1 MISSLG
7 SQQPRN
13 TFGPKNRIAKF
24 DEALRRRR
32 RKGEPQYLLASAA
45 RRPDRAIRKHV
56 DAVGRPH
63 AIDPTDCLLD
73 GVRRDRCVLDHRSF
87 DQSDPVA
94 GVASHARSERRIQP
108 CGHGLDDSCRRSTN
122 RRTACFDANKT

>member
-32 RKGEPQYLLASAA
+32 RKGEPQYLLASAGGA
-45 RRPDRAIRKHV
+45 Q
-56 DAVGRPH
+56 
-63 AIDPTDCLLD
+63 TE
-73 GVRRDRCVLDHRSF
+73 RS
-87 DQSDPVA
+87 
-94 GVASHARSERRIQP
+94 AS
-108 CGHGLDDSCRRSTN
+108 T
-122 RRTACFDANKT
+122 